1 MIKVFKKVL
10 KSIGRYR
17 ENITIDEMIEIIKNN
32 ENVVLLD
39 VRSSQEFKE
48 GHIRRKH

>member
-10 KSIGRYR
+10 KSICRYR

-32 ENVVLLD
+32 ES
-39 VRSSQEFKE
+39 RTIPSIGTIKCFY
-48 GHIRRKH
+48 IMFR